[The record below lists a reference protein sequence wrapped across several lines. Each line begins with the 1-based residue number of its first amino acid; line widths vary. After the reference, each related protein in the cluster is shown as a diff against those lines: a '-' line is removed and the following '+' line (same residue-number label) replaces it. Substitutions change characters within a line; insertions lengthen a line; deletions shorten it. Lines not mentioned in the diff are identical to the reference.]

1 MKRILIIIIA
11 LLSLTSCNNEK
22 RIYIS
27 LPENAYVTFMLSD
40 IDYTL
45 RVISSDNQRL
55 KLSVVKPENLNG
67 LIIEV
72 DNDNVFFSDDDISF
86 EYKLGQISDNLRLLY
101 YVYNLSLNEYKQI
114 ISDKVIYD
122 DIYNTVLKLDKN
134 KKVVQINISSLSFKI
149 KGDEKIEGVNA

>member
-1 MKRILIIIIA
+1 
-11 LLSLTSCNNEK
+11 
-22 RIYIS
+22 
-27 LPENAYVTFMLSD
+27 MLSD